1 MNQPGFEQEPYSTLP
16 PSQQQPQPRSILPVV
31 IAAIAGLVVGGAL
44 TAIAMVLTRTPA
56 PVAKPVVSASAKAP
70 PPPSASASAAPE
82 LTLEERA
89 AKGQKD
95 AVAAL
100 QKIPR
105 EQRTVEQD
113 LALASARRVDKEK
126 QIDALGRKI
135 KLVQKLGRARA
146 TKKTIEDLAADREV
160 GNDTLAMLAG
170 LPGPVGPDLL
180 YMVWSHTHGTTD
192 TSELA
197 EQLLYSKDVRPKAS
211 PALSLALDLRNETDC
226 GKMTKLL
233 ETAKDK
239 GDRRSV
245 VPILHLNI
253 KHGCGPKKTDDCWPC
268 LRKTTL
274 IKDAFK
280 AVSKNQAP

>member
-1 MNQPGFEQEPYSTLP
+1 MSQPGSEPEPYSTLP
-16 PSQQQPQPRSILPVV
+16 PSQPLQQRSMVPIV
-31 IAAIAGLVVGGAL
+31 IAVIAGLVVGGAL
-44 TAIAMVLTRTPA
+44 TAIVTVLMRSPA
-56 PVAKPVVSASAKAP
+56 RVPKPIASASAKAA

-82 LTLEERA
+82 LTPVERA

-105 EQRTVEQD
+105 DQRTVEQD
-113 LALASARRVDKEK
+113 LALASARKVAKEK
-126 QIDALGRKI
+126 EIDELGRKI
-135 KLVQKLGRARA
+135 KLVQKFGRAHA
-146 TKKTIEDLAADREV
+146 TKKKIEKLAADREV
-160 GNDTLAMLAG
+160 GNDTLSMLAG

-211 PALSLALDLRNETDC
+211 PALSIALDLRNTTDC
-226 GKMTKLL
+226 KKMVELL
-233 ETAKDK
+233 KRAEQK

-245 VPILHLNI
+245 VPILHLNV
-253 KHGCGPKKTDDCWPC
+253 KHGCGPKKRADCWPC

-280 AVSKNQAP
+280 AVNKNKAP